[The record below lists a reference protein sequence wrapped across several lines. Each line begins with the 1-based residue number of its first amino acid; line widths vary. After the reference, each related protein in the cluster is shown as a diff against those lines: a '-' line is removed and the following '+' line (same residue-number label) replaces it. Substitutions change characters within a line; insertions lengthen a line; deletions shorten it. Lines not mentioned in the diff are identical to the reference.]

1 MIISELSSQERTG
14 CLLTTVWNLKFITH
28 PLFPTIVSSLASIL
42 DKTATLDI
50 CGQRYTGWG
59 KGYTHPWVPGEADCT
74 AGLRNRCGM
83 QLTGRRACPSETRE
97 IACAVWSLI
106 YFEVLWRLDPGR
118 VQAESRD
125 VTDLYGTVGEPRHG
139 SAHKTLSA
147 CNLGSPFC
155 SVWIVFLLFIL
166 ESLVQWQPTKG

>member
-42 DKTATLDI
+42 DKTTTLDI

-83 QLTGRRACPSETRE
+83 QLTAEEHVHQRLGKLLVLCGLWSTLKFSGDWIQEGYKQSQGMWLIFMALSGNPDMALPIKHSVHVTWAHPSVVSELYSY
-97 IACAVWSLI
+97 CSSL
-106 YFEVLWRLDPGR
+106 
-118 VQAESRD
+118 
-125 VTDLYGTVGEPRHG
+125 
-139 SAHKTLSA
+139 
-147 CNLGSPFC
+147 SP
-155 SVWIVFLLFIL
+155 
-166 ESLVQWQPTKG
+166 